1 MKSLLLSTSDIE
13 GGAARA
19 AYRLHQGLQGIGID
33 SQMLVQSQSSDDKLV
48 VAPATRIAQNLAR
61 SRIAVD
67 ALPLK
72 FYPQR
77 QQTTISLQW
86 LPDRTLRQV
95 SALNPDVINLHWIN
109 EAFVQIETL
118 AKFQRPLV
126 WTLHDMWAFTGGC
139 HYSGECL
146 RYVESCGACPQLGST
161 QGRDLSRWVWSRKT
175 RSWRNLDLTIVA
187 LSSWLAKSAYSSA
200 LFRDVRI
207 ELIPNGIDIELYKPI
222 DRQFARQLL
231 NLPQDKQL
239 ILFGSMN
246 ATSDTRKGFHLL
258 QPALEQLS
266 RSGWRDR
273 LELVIF
279 GASRPENS
287 PDLGFKTHYL
297 GVFKDDLS
305 LAIAYSAADVFVL
318 PSVQENLAN
327 TVMEALSCG
336 IPCVAF
342 NIGGMPDLIEH
353 QNNGYLAYPYKIDD
367 LAAGIVWVLENAE
380 RHQKLK
386 AAARTKVEQNFTLNI
401 QAQRYSKLFNELLT
415 KR

>member
-33 SQMLVQSQSSDDKLV
+33 SQMLVQSQSSDDKFV

-77 QQTTISLQW
+77 QKTTISLQW
-86 LPDRTLRQV
+86 LPDRTLHQV
-95 SALNPDVINLHWIN
+95 KALNPDVINLHWIN

-146 RYVESCGACPQLGST
+146 RYVESCGACPQLGSS
-161 QGRDLSRWVWSRKT
+161 QEQDLSRWVWSRKA

-187 LSSWLAKSAYSSA
+187 LSSWLAKSAYTSA
-200 LFRDVRI
+200 LFRDLRI
-207 ELIPNGIDIELYKPI
+207 ELIPNGIDTELYKPI

-279 GASRPENS
+279 GASRSEHS

-297 GVFKDDLS
+297 GVLKDDLS
-305 LAIAYSAADVFVL
+305 LAISYSAADVFVL

-342 NIGGMPDLIEH
+342 NIGGMPDMIEH
-353 QNNGYLAYPYKIDD
+353 QNNGYLAYPYKIDN

-386 AAARTKVEQNFTLNI
+386 AAARTKVEKNFTLNI

-415 KR
+415 KY